1 MSELSFVNN
10 IAAGVDAVGL
20 RNAPIIFGLAK
31 VQWNSVEDRDAFLAW
46 VGEDNGE

>member
-20 RNAPIIFGLAK
+20 RNAPVIFGLAK

-46 VGEDNGE
+46 VGEDNG

>member
-10 IAAGVDAVGL
+10 ISAGVDAVGL

>member
-10 IAAGVDAVGL
+10 IAAGVEAVGL

>member
-31 VQWNSVEDRDAFLAW
+31 VQWNSPEDRDAFLAW

>member
-20 RNAPIIFGLAK
+20 RNAPVIFGLAK

>member
-10 IAAGVDAVGL
+10 IAAGVEAVGL
-20 RNAPIIFGLAK
+20 RNAPVIFGLAK